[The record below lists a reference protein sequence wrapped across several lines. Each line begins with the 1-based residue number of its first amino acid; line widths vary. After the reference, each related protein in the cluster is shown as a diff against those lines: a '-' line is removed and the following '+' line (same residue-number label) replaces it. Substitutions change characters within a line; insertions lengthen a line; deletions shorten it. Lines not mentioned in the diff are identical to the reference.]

1 MRGINKAILVG
12 HATRD
17 AELRHTQRVNAVSSI
32 RSATI
37 RMLEGEE
44 EARFHTVVCWER
56 LTETT
61 AEYVK
66 KGDPLS
72 IEGQLQSQSCQDG
85 EEIEPSVA
93 ESFADAR
100 VFAGIPVSAQ
110 EFAACAG
117 PRRIVRIVSWLTPNS
132 TASSRRVRFWAFARI
147 VAFCAVVSLPCRGRY
162 GAAPGPAAQ
171 AADRTAAMS
180 MGSGS

>member
-72 IEGQLQSQSCQDG
+72 VEGQLQSQSSQDG

-117 PRRIVRIVSWLTPNS
+117 PRRIVRIVSWLTPKS
-132 TASSRRVRFWAFARI
+132 AASDRRVRMPASRRITATCSGDNFRHRGLSWA
-147 VAFCAVVSLPCRGRY
+147 
-162 GAAPGPAAQ
+162 
-171 AADRTAAMS
+171 D
-180 MGSGS
+180 